1 MSRFILRNQDK
12 ISKALGKDYV
22 KLLLDSLKDHFNSNK
37 EIEEH
42 TYENLKYKIIHIQNV
57 QKNTDSIF
65 EFAIVKKTFD
75 VYTLAYYSCM
85 S

>member
-1 MSRFILRNQDK
+1 MPRYILRNQDK
-12 ISKALGKDYV
+12 ISASLGKDYV
-22 KLLLDSLKDHFNSNK
+22 KLLLNSLKDHFKSNK

-42 TYENLKYKIIHIQNV
+42 TYENLKYKIIHVHNV

-75 VYTLAYYSCM
+75 VYTLAYYSCL